1 MKLFLTA
8 AIAMAGVFAS
18 AQSWDR
24 DRDWNRGNDR
34 DGYGRRD
41 RDRDGRDDRYERR
54 ALEARIDMLEAQI
67 RNIRRDRR
75 MSRWEK
81 ERRIDNLQDEI
92 RRLRARS
99 RDRDRDHRW

>member
-1 MKLFLTA
+1 MKLLLTA

-24 DRDWNRGNDR
+24 DRDGYRGNDR
-34 DGYGRRD
+34 DRHHRRD
-41 RDRDGRDDRYERR
+41 RDRDGRDDRFERR
-54 ALEARIDMLEAQI
+54 ATQARINALEAQI

-92 RRLRARS
+92 RRLRIRAR
-99 RDRDRDHRW
+99 W